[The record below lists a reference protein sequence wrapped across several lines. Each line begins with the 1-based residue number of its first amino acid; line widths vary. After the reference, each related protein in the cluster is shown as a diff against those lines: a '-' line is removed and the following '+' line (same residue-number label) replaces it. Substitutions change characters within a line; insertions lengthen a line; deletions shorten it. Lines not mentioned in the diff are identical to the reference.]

1 MELLGLLL
9 IAVVGVIGGIVGG
22 FIVVGYIESK

>member
-9 IAVVGVIGGIVGG
+9 IAVVGAIGGIVGG
-22 FIVVGYIESK
+22 LIVVDYIESK

>member
-9 IAVVGVIGGIVGG
+9 IAVVGAIGGIVGG
-22 FIVVGYIESK
+22 LIVVGYFESK